1 MGGARQT
8 FRYKEKPLE
17 ERKKESSRIR
27 DKYCDRIPVIC
38 ERHSQSDVPD
48 IDKTKYLVP
57 MDLNAGQFIY
67 VVRKRIKLAPEQALF
82 LFINGI
88 LPPTAAQMNQL
99 YQDCKDEDGF
109 LYIKYSGESSFGALE
124 GVVPLSDE

>member
-1 MGGARQT
+1 MGGGRQS
-8 FRYKEKPLE
+8 FKYKDKPLE
-17 ERKKESSRIR
+17 ERKKESARILS
-27 DKYCDRIPVIC
+27 KYQDRIPVIC

-82 LFINGI
+82 LFINGM
-88 LPPTAAQMNQL
+88 LPPTGMFTL
-99 YQDCKDEDGF
+99 TTFTG
-109 LYIKYSGESSFGALE
+109 I
-124 GVVPLSDE
+124 

>member
-1 MGGARQT
+1 MGGSRQT

-17 ERKKESSRIR
+17 ERQKESERIR
-27 DKYCDRIPVIC
+27 NKYQDRIPVIC

-82 LFINGI
+82 LFINGM
-88 LPPTAAQMNQL
+88 LPPTGMSAFNP
-99 YQDCKDEDGF
+99 F
-109 LYIKYSGESSFGALE
+109 
-124 GVVPLSDE
+124 